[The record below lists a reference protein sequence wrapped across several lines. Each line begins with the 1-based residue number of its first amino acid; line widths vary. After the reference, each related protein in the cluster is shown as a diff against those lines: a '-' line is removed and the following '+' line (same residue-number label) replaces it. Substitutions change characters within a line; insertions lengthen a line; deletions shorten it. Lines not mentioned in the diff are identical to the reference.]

1 MNKFLYRL
9 IFNKAR
15 GMLMAV
21 PEYASSC
28 SCRSDRMTTE
38 AVAPKNV
45 PGKTSSRSLKK
56 TLIAQ
61 AIAVGL
67 LVPLTSWASTS
78 VSLLPLAIDQAED
91 NNLVVAQG
99 VTKDMNDGS
108 TQTYGEVTVDGNLNI
123 TEGSDLVSG
132 VVDGAKTYNAIIGDA
147 AGTSG
152 TVNVSGEGSTWI
164 HNEDFITVGSYGS
177 GQLNVSNGGYVE
189 SGYLSIGNYTGST
202 GTVNVSGSGSELKVH
217 DNIYLGRR
225 GGASNNGE
233 GGEGVLNITEG
244 AIVTAGGTYVGY
256 EGTGT
261 VNISGGSTL
270 TNGDGVIG
278 HQSGSTGTV
287 NVSDGSTWNNTGDL
301 ILGFTGQDDT
311 QGLGAAEGVLNI
323 SGGSTVT
330 AANLYV
336 GNGGTGVVNLTDNSQ
351 LITGGPSSLGWYDS
365 YDSQTAGSGTVNV
378 DDSTWTNN
386 GDLLVG
392 QAGYGE
398 LNITNGGKVSAA
410 NLYVGEWS
418 TATGVITVTG
428 GSQFETA
435 NAQLGLEHG
444 STGTVTVS
452 GAGSSWNNTEH
463 ITVGSHGEGT
473 LNISDGGT
481 VTTGGDLYAGYY
493 SDGTGTVNIS
503 EGGSLHTTNGFIGT
517 LDSTGTVTVSGDNS
531 TWQNSDN
538 LFVGYGA
545 SQGSLV
551 ITNGGTVT
559 TGYATVGTNGTLIID
574 SDSTLDVN
582 NSFTMNE
589 GATLNVMLDAN
600 ASGPLITADSA
611 TLDGNLV
618 FEGFAAGETIMTSS
632 SATTHEFVLIDTD
645 NTINGDFDNQSTP
658 TDDGIDYLVSKGYLS
673 EDGTDYNLG
682 FKLAWTDGGAQQ
694 GTGTFTLAEG
704 TAFDVDVVLAD
715 QDPSVNYASGWD
727 GKSLTKEGDGLLV
740 LSAANTY
747 TGGTTLNGGT
757 LQLSGEGTLGDIN
770 NTTTVT
776 NGTLDL
782 GGTTQTQ
789 ATLNQSGGTV
799 QSGTMEVGTYQLT
812 GGTLATD
819 ATVYASTYDFQ
830 SGTVNGQIQGG
841 DVTKTTDGTVTLA
854 GAGSSVDSVDVQQG
868 TLVFVQNE
876 SADASQN
883 AIFSTTGNYTTQS
896 GATTDV
902 GQGGSTLNVGG
913 DLVQEEGSTLAVTL
927 NDGAPVVNVTG
938 TATLDGEIAI
948 SGFAVEQ
955 DGSMVSSSE
964 LTGTSYGIIHADGEI
979 TSGAEISG
987 VPDYLTGTTA
997 LSSDNK
1003 DYSVSFDLA
1012 WDSGS
1017 SGSFTVE
1024 EGTGF
1029 EVDTVL
1035 ADQSGETSES
1045 WDGKSLTKSGDG
1057 ILVLSAQNTYTGT
1070 TTVTDGVLRTDV
1082 ENAFSSSSEVSV
1094 TGGVLDLNGYDQQV
1108 NDMSVAQDGQVQL
1121 NGADLTADTLTLAG
1135 DISFGAPTTPAV
1147 MTESTLTEGRTITVN
1162 NWVGEGGSVELYTVF
1177 GGDDSVTDKIVID
1190 GGTATG
1196 DTGLVIRHGGGEGA
1210 QTDQGILV
1218 VDAINGATT
1227 DDAFYLSSE
1236 SDGYRSGY
1244 DSIAAGAYDYQLV
1257 QGGNGGEADDWY
1269 LTSSGS
1275 DSGDMTHYRPEVG
1288 AYLNNKHIVS
1298 KLQTHTLHDRQ
1309 TPGIA
1314 VDAPESEGIWVRI
1327 AGGGTERTGAGG
1339 QELSESYSL
1348 IHGGGD
1354 FLSISDGGD
1363 GIFRAGAMGQ
1373 YASSRNDSKNQE
1385 GITADGEVSGYSV
1398 GLYGT
1403 WYGQADGRTG
1413 PYVDTWLMYGQ
1424 FDNEVKGQGLDSEN
1438 YDSEDLS
1445 LSLEAGY
1452 AFQVGEQTFLE
1463 PQAQIIHSNYQS
1475 DTYTEHTGTVVSD
1488 MSDKTTTTRLGVR
1501 LSHDLTES
1509 NMQLKLYSEANWW
1522 HGPGSQSMTFDGV
1535 TVQDSLPDDRFE
1547 AKFGV
1552 QGQINKSVSV
1562 WGTVGLEAGSED
1574 YRAGTAL
1581 VGVRYTW

>member
-28 SCRSDRMTTE
+28 SCRSDQMTTE
-38 AVAPKNV
+38 AVASKNV
-45 PGKTSSRSLKK
+45 PGTTSSRSLKK

-67 LVPLTSWASTS
+67 LVPLPTYASTS
-78 VSLLPLAIDQAED
+78 VSLLPLAIDLAED

-108 TQTYGEVTVDGNLNI
+108 TQTYGEVTVDGTLNI

-152 TVNVSGEGSTWI
+152 TVNVSGDGSSWI

-189 SGYLSIGNYTGST
+189 SGYLSIGNYDGSS
-202 GTVNVSGSGSELKVH
+202 GTVNVSGSGSELKVL

-270 TNGDGVIG
+270 TNGDGAIG
-278 HQSGSTGTV
+278 HQSGSSGTV
-287 NVSDGSTWNNTGDL
+287 NVTDGSTWNNTGYLL
-301 ILGFTGQDDT
+301 IGHEGQDET
-311 QGLGAAEGVLNI
+311 AGLDAAEGVLNV
-323 SGGSTVT
+323 SGGSTVSST
-330 AANLYV
+330 SLYV
-336 GNGGTGVVNLTDNSQ
+336 GDGGTGVVNLSDGSQ
-351 LITGGPSSLGWYDS
+351 LITTNTDPNGFSSLGWNDS
-365 YDSQTAGSGTVNV
+365 NYTQSDGSGTVNV
-378 DDSTWTNN
+378 DDSTWTNQGN
-386 GDLLVG
+386 LIVG
-392 QAGYGE
+392 QSGYGE
-398 LNITNGGKVSAA
+398 LNITNSGQVSAVK
-410 NLYVGEWS
+410 LSVGHGS
-418 TATGVITVTG
+418 TSTGVINISG
-428 GSQFETA
+428 GSQLTTDS
-435 NAQLGLEHG
+435 AQLGLDQG
-444 STGTVTVS
+444 ASGTVTVS
-452 GAGSSWNNTEH
+452 GADSSWNNANELMIGRNGQGMLNILDGGAVTTGSA
-463 ITVGSHGEGT
+463 TVGS
-473 LNISDGGT
+473 
-481 VTTGGDLYAGYY
+481 
-493 SDGTGTVNIS
+493 
-503 EGGSLHTTNGFIGT
+503 
-517 LDSTGTVTVSGDNS
+517 
-531 TWQNSDN
+531 
-538 LFVGYGA
+538 
-545 SQGSLV
+545 
-551 ITNGGTVT
+551 
-559 TGYATVGTNGTLIID
+559 NGTLTID
-574 SDSTLDVN
+574 SDSSLVVDN
-582 NSFTMNE
+582 AFTMNE

-618 FEGFAAGETIMTSS
+618 FEGFAAGDTIMTSS

-715 QDPSVNYASGWD
+715 QDKSVTYASGWD

-747 TGGTTLNGGT
+747 TGGTTVNGGT

-799 QSGTMEVGTYQLT
+799 QSGTMNVGTYQLT

-854 GAGSSVDSVDVQQG
+854 GSGSSVDSVDVQQG

-876 SADASQN
+876 SADASQI
-883 AIFSTTGNYTTQS
+883 ATFSTTGNYTTQS

-927 NDGAPVVNVTG
+927 NDDAPVVNVTG

-955 DGSMVSSSE
+955 DGELVSSSE
-964 LTGTSYGIIHADGEI
+964 LTGKSYGIIHADGGI
-979 TSGAEISG
+979 TPGAEISG
-987 VPDYLTGTTA
+987 VPDYLIGSTA

-1045 WDGKSLTKSGDG
+1045 WDGKSLTKSGEG
-1057 ILVLSAQNTYTGT
+1057 ILVLSAENTYTGA
-1070 TTVTDGVLRTDV
+1070 TTVTGGVLRTDV

-1135 DISFGAPTTPAV
+1135 DISFGAPVGPAV
-1147 MTESTLTEGRTITVN
+1147 MTDSTLTEGRTITVN

-1177 GGDDSVTDKIVID
+1177 GGDDSVSDKIVID

-1298 KLQTHTLHDRQ
+1298 KLQTHTMHDRQ

-1314 VDAPESEGIWVRI
+1314 VDAPESEGVWVRI

-1363 GIFRAGAMGQ
+1363 GVFRAGAMGQ

-1445 LSLEAGY
+1445 VSLEAGY

-1501 LSHDLTES
+1501 LSHDLTEG

-1535 TVQDSLPDDRFE
+1535 TVQDDLPDDRFE